1 MTKGFFLALGMSMAV
16 ALTAASPSQAA
27 EAAAGEKYFK
37 KRCKACHTVEA
48 GKHKVGPSL
57 AGIVGKQA
65 GTVDG
70 FKRYKALKGSDITW
84 DEANLD
90 KRLENPKKFI
100 GKTTSM
106 ALKTKKAED
115 RANVI
120 EFLKTK

>member
-1 MTKGFFLALGMSMAV
+1 MTKGFFMALGMSMAV
-16 ALTAASPSQAA
+16 ALTATSPTLAA
-27 EAAAGEKYFK
+27 GHAAGEKYFN
-37 KRCKACHTVEA
+37 KRCKACHTVVA

-70 FKRYKALKGSDITW
+70 FKRYKALKGSDIIW

-90 KRLENPKKFI
+90 KWLENPKKFI
-100 GKTTSM
+100 GKSTSM
-106 ALKTKKAED
+106 SLKTKKAED

-120 EFLKTK
+120 EYLKSK